1 MLPRLAEAKV
11 GRQRKGGH
19 QLGQPNAR
27 LALVT
32 LHIQS
37 VSPCAPSVTVRR
49 RTSEAGLGGVVGRSG
64 EGSAMGQAWDV
75 PRRERL
81 LKMGKPS
88 MPAAAVGRAPWA
100 WSRQRTNRRVSGY
113 R

>member
-64 EGSAMGQAWDV
+64 ERSAMGRV
-75 PRRERL
+75 
-81 LKMGKPS
+81 
-88 MPAAAVGRAPWA
+88 VGCAEESTTPEYGLGL
-100 WSRQRTNRRVSGY
+100 VSGPTAGSEGTG
-113 R
+113 RPDPGWP